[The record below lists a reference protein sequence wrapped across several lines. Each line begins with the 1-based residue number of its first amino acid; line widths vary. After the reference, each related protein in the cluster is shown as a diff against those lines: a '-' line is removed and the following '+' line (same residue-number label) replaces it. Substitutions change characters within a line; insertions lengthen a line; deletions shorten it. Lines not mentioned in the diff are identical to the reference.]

1 MWGGRLW
8 PRSYGEA
15 VQMIHFA
22 PMRRKGIG
30 LLVTAFVCAAAVAG
44 CGGSGGDDSMTA
56 AETAEAYV
64 DAQNAEDFAR
74 VCELLGDPLRQQ
86 LGGDRCVGF
95 LREQTS
101 GAPRHT
107 YRLITL
113 GEGADQATAYI
124 STRGETGTPVKLSL
138 FLEKHDGEWKVV
150 GSGPTAPRG
159 KPQPD

>member
-1 MWGGRLW
+1 
-8 PRSYGEA
+8 
-15 VQMIHFA
+15 
-22 PMRRKGIG
+22 MRRTGIG
-30 LLVTAFVCAAAVAG
+30 VVMAAFVCAGAFAG
-44 CGGSGGDDSMTA
+44 CGGSGGGDDSMTA

-64 DAQNAEDFAR
+64 HAQNAGDYAR
-74 VCELLGDPLRQQ
+74 VCELFGDPLRQQ
-86 LGGDRCVGF
+86 LGGDNCVGF

-113 GEGADQATAYI
+113 GEGAEEATAYI
-124 STRGETGTPVKLSL
+124 STRGETGKPVKLSL
-138 FLEKHDGEWKVV
+138 FLEKRDAEWKIV